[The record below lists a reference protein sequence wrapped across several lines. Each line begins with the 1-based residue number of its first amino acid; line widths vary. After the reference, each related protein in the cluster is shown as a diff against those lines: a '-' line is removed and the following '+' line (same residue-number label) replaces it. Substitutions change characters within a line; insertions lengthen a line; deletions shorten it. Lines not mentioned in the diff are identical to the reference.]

1 MWSNAPSII
10 CVPMTSCSMRRTIR
24 TGNSAATM
32 HCLPEFGQRCDR
44 RFWSTIRSRLI
55 RVSNRMP
62 DRNAGAQIRKTGTI
76 MKPPR
81 RRFLRLAAGAAALPA
96 VSHIVRA
103 QSYPNKPIRLILPYT
118 AGSPNDVLARLV
130 TPVLSSQLGQMVVID
145 NRPGGG
151 TSIGTRA
158 VMTAEPDG
166 YTLLWSNSPSHFIAP
181 SVSKTYTYDPIKDF
195 TPIAAVGSNANVLVI
210 VPSLPVNTLAE
221 FVAYAKANPG
231 KINFGYGQGTT
242 PHLVG
247 GLFQQETAIQLS
259 FIPYKGGAPA
269 VADMLGGHIHM
280 NIGTS
285 ATLRPLVRDG
295 KLRALAVTGTRRM
308 PELPEV
314 PTMIESGY
322 PNVTSAIYYGIL
334 GPAGLPAEIVRQV
347 NDGAN
352 ASLKSPELIAKM
364 APGRQG
370 DRLPDGVRALSR
382 NELRLNR
389 HCEEP

>member
-1 MWSNAPSII
+1 M
-10 CVPMTSCSMRRTIR
+10 VK
-24 TGNSAATM
+24 
-32 HCLPEFGQRCDR
+32 L
-44 RFWSTIRSRLI
+44 
-55 RVSNRMP
+55 
-62 DRNAGAQIRKTGTI
+62 
-76 MKPPR
+76 PR
-81 RRFLRLAAGAAALPA
+81 RRFLRLAVGAAALPA
-96 VSHIVRA
+96 VSHLA
-103 QSYPNKPIRLILPYT
+103 QAQAYPNKPIRLILPYT
-118 AGSPNDVLARLV
+118 PGSPNDVLARLV
-130 TPVLSSQLGQMVVID
+130 TPALSSQLGQTVMID

-181 SVSKTYTYDPIKDF
+181 SVSKTYTYDPLKDF
-195 TPIAAVGSNANVLVI
+195 APIAAVGWNANVLVI

-247 GLFQQETAIQLS
+247 GLFQQETGIELS
-259 FIPYKGGAPA
+259 FIPYKGGAQA

-285 ATLRPLVRDG
+285 ATLRPLIRDG
-295 KLRALAVTGTRRM
+295 KLRALAATGKVRM

-314 PTMIESGY
+314 PTMIETGY
-322 PNVTSAIYYGIL
+322 PNVTSAIYYGFL
-334 GPAGLPAEIVRQV
+334 GPAGLPAEIVKQV
-347 NDGAN
+347 NDSAN

-364 APGRQG
+364 AQLGFEPQG
-370 DRLPDGVRALSR
+370 GSPQDFADLFSAEMRKWLPIVKATGFQM
-382 NELRLNR
+382 E
-389 HCEEP
+389 